1 MIIAVISAVIVML
14 VASEPLAKFINDN
27 PTVVMLALGFL
38 IMIGMTL
45 IAEGF
50 GAHVPKGYVYTAM
63 AFSALIEGLNMLA
76 RRARQ
81 RRLEAEAQAQKV

>member
-1 MIIAVISAVIVML
+1 
-14 VASEPLAKFINDN
+14 
-27 PTVVMLALGFL
+27 MLALGFL

-50 GAHVPKGYVYTAM
+50 GAHVPKGYVYAAM
-63 AFSALIEGLNMLA
+63 AFSAAIEVLNMMS

-81 RRLEAEAQAQKV
+81 KQVNADA

>member
-1 MIIAVISAVIVML
+1 
-14 VASEPLAKFINDN
+14 
-27 PTVVMLALGFL
+27 MLALGFL

-63 AFSALIEGLNMLA
+63 AFSALIEGLNMLV

-81 RRLEAEAQAQKV
+81 RRLEAEAQAEKA

>member
-1 MIIAVISAVIVML
+1 VIAVLVAVTVML
-14 VASEPLAKFINDN
+14 LAADPLANFIHAN

-38 IMIGMTL
+38 LLIGTTL

-50 GAHVPKGYVYTAM
+50 GAHVPKGYIYAAM
-63 AFSALIEGLNMLA
+63 AFSALIEGLNMLS

-81 RRLEAEAQAQKV
+81 RRAEAAPPTRS

>member
-1 MIIAVISAVIVML
+1 M
-14 VASEPLAKFINDN
+14 AKFINDN

-50 GAHVPKGYVYTAM
+50 GAHVPKGYVYAAM
-63 AFSALIEGLNMLA
+63 AFSAAIECLNIA
-76 RRARQ
+76 RRNRHARLLAARQ
-81 RRLEAEAQAQKV
+81 